1 MNPQP
6 DLDYLVGMLD
16 RLSIFVQRC
25 HKADTYS
32 ARRRERYHDT
42 AQEQIRYLQDSLEFL
57 LSDWQ

>member
-25 HKADTYS
+25 HEAEKYS
-32 ARRRERYHDT
+32 AKRRRLYHDT
-42 AQEQIRYLQDSLEFL
+42 AQDQIRYLQDSLNFL
-57 LSDWQ
+57 LSDWK